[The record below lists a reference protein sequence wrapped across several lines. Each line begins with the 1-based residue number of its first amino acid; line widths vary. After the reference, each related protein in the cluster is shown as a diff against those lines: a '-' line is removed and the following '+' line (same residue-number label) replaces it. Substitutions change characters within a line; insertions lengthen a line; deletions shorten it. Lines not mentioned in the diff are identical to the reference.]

1 MTREFVE
8 LPGFRSDWKELG
20 MTDADLKRLQ
30 HELLM
35 IPEVGAIM
43 QETGG
48 VRKMRFSYEH
58 RGKSGSIRVVYIDF
72 ELRERIYLLAAFA
85 KNVQTNLT
93 KAERNNLKKLVK
105 LLED

>member
-35 IPEVGAIM
+35 NPEVGAIM

-72 ELRERIYLLAAFA
+72 ELHERIYLLAAFA

>member
-1 MTREFVE
+1 MTREYVE

-20 MTDADLKRLQ
+20 MTDSDLKRLQ
-30 HELLM
+30 HELL
-35 IPEVGAIM
+35 INPEVGAIM

-58 RGKSGSIRVVYIDF
+58 RGKSGSIRVIYIDF

-93 KAERNNLKKLVK
+93 KAERNNLKKMVK
-105 LLED
+105 VLED

>member
-20 MTDADLKRLQ
+20 MTDSDLKRLQ
-30 HELLM
+30 HELL
-35 IPEVGAIM
+35 INPEVGAIM

-72 ELRERIYLLAAFA
+72 ELRERIYLLATFA

-105 LLED
+105 VLED

>member
-20 MTDADLKRLQ
+20 MTDSDLKRLQ

-35 IPEVGAIM
+35 NPEVGAIM

-48 VRKMRFSYEH
+48 VRKMRFPMSTVEKRKYSC
-58 RGKSGSIRVVYIDF
+58 RLY
-72 ELRERIYLLAAFA
+72 
-85 KNVQTNLT
+85 
-93 KAERNNLKKLVK
+93 
-105 LLED
+105 

>member
-8 LPGFRSDWKELG
+8 LPGLRSDWKELG

-35 IPEVGAIM
+35 NPEVGAIM

>member
-20 MTDADLKRLQ
+20 LTDADLKRLQ
-30 HELLM
+30 YELLM
-35 IPEVGAIM
+35 NPEVGAVM

-58 RGKSGSIRVVYIDF
+58 RGKSGSIRVIYIDF

-85 KNVQTNLT
+85 KNVQANLT
-93 KAERNNLKKLVK
+93 KAERNNLRKLVK

>member
-8 LPGFRSDWKELG
+8 LPGFRSDWKELS

-35 IPEVGAIM
+35 NPEVGAIM
-43 QETGG
+43 QETGRE
-48 VRKMRFSYEH
+48 RKMRFSYEH

>member
-35 IPEVGAIM
+35 NPEVGAIM

>member
-35 IPEVGAIM
+35 NPEVGALM

>member
-8 LPGFRSDWKELG
+8 MPGFRSDWKELG

-35 IPEVGAIM
+35 NPEVGAIM

>member
-1 MTREFVE
+1 
-8 LPGFRSDWKELG
+8 

-35 IPEVGAIM
+35 NPEVGAIM

>member
-35 IPEVGAIM
+35 NPEVGAIM

-58 RGKSGSIRVVYIDF
+58 RGKSGSVRVVYIDF

>member
-35 IPEVGAIM
+35 NPEVGAIM

-58 RGKSGSIRVVYIDF
+58 RGRSGSIRVVYIDF

>member
-20 MTDADLKRLQ
+20 MTDSDLKRLQ

-35 IPEVGAIM
+35 NPEFGVVM

-105 LLED
+105 ILED